1 MAAQQEETV
10 LLNFEV
16 DQAAAERQL
25 LKVEGI
31 ILDNKKA
38 QQELTKAYKAGN
50 ITQQEYVEEN
60 LRLQQ
65 NLAKETKIR
74 NTLIGVVKA
83 ETGSIN
89 ADRAALASL
98 TAQRNATNKSTDE
111 GIKKFNELNK
121 KIKELTE
128 SLKAG
133 EQAGGDF
140 RRNVGN
146 YPAAAGKASVASKE
160 LNGMLEGSV
169 SKFAGVAGGIGL
181 ATTALGALAK
191 AYTGSAAGAR
201 DLENAQIQLS
211 KVYEVAGE
219 KLAQFV
225 NSQDEDVGILE
236 QLSIAITARYL
247 PALYAE
253 SSAYVEAEK
262 RLVKLNAARSFVGAN
277 VKNFERLAEIQRR
290 IRDDESKA
298 LDDRI
303 AASNEVDTMF
313 ENIRTITLSSIKSEI
328 KAIKESTVGYAK
340 NLAAQAQVAQLTAE
354 IADKEE
360 EVTGKLTENVTAR
373 RTLIELRRQELE
385 LLAFEIQEANKPQVN
400 LVNTSTGSQLS
411 DPAIAASKARQAQF
425 TEELKTVEL
434 TEAQKQEYYRQSL
447 TLKVAQDEA
456 IYSSSRQL
464 LSSLTGLA
472 AEGSQAQKAIALVNI
487 GINTAEALVSGI
499 ASSQDIPYPGNLVA
513 MASTIATVLANIAA
527 AKQYID
533 GFAEGGYTGPG
544 KKHDVAGVVHAGEYV
559 TPKRVVESPSA
570 QPHLRALERMRN
582 GYADGGFVTNQNTS
596 GAQQALIMAN
606 ALKNLPTPVISV
618 KEVTQVQ
625 NRIRVKENVSRL

>member
-16 DQAAAERQL
+16 DQKAAERQL

-38 QQELTKAYKAGN
+38 QQDLTKAYKAGN

-74 NTLIGVVKA
+74 NTLINVVKA

-181 ATTALGALAK
+181 ATTALGALFK

-211 KVYEVAGE
+211 YAYQIVGKELTEYING
-219 KLAQFV
+219 Q
-225 NSQDEDVGILE
+225 EDSIGILE
-236 QLSIAITARYL
+236 GASIAILTRYL
-247 PALYAE
+247 PAIYAQSE
-253 SSAYVEAEK
+253 AY
-262 RLVKLNAARSFVGAN
+262 AAAAKTLKDLEISRAFAAGDA
-277 VKNFERLAEIQRR
+277 KNDERRAEIWRR
-290 IRDDESKA
+290 IRDDEKQS

-303 AASNEVDTMF
+303 AASSQIDGILETSKQRSIIILQAQVD
-313 ENIRTITLSSIKSEI
+313 
-328 KAIKESTVGYAK
+328 AIKRSTVQYDR
-340 NLAAQAQVAQLTAE
+340 NREAQLQVAQLTAE

-411 DPAIAASKARQAQF
+411 DPAIAASKARQEQF
-425 TEELKTVEL
+425 VDELKTVDF
-434 TEAQKQEYYRQSL
+434 TEKQKQEYYRQSL
-447 TLKVAQDEA
+447 TQKVAQDEV
-456 IYSSSRQL
+456 IYNSSRQL
-464 LSSLTGLA
+464 FSSLTGLA
-472 AEGSQAQKAIALVNI
+472 EEGSREQKALALLNI
-487 GINTAEALVSGI
+487 GINTAEALASGI
-499 ASSQDIPYPGNLVA
+499 ASSQDIPYPGNLAA
-513 MASTIATVLANIAA
+513 MASTIATILGNIAA